1 MCTGQEKRK
10 KAQELSERLRTAR
23 KAAAEAVK
31 QDAFQD
37 MAAPFSQGPLAML
50 KACREREGCVRV
62 ATRHPRGLRGIA
74 TGGLCGALETPQ
86 V

>member
-10 KAQELSERLRTAR
+10 KALELSERLRTAR
-23 KAAAEAVK
+23 RTAAEAVK